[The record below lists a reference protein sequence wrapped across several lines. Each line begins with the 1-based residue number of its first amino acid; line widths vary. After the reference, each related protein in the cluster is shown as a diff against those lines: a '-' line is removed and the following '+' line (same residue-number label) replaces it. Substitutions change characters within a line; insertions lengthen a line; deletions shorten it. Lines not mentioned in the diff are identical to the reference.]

1 MRGESRES
9 EPPRQ
14 GPGNTRLELAE
25 TTTPAVRCPGLPTP
39 TRCKAALA
47 DTSQGSSQPRGGQV
61 SSAAPRPSASP
72 RSGSCAGAKGAQVGE
87 RDTAA
92 AGLQPPPPS
101 EGRRPSSG
109 KETSYIKAAG
119 PLPSGD
125 ALCRAHLT
133 GPAPRP
139 PAPGT
144 RDDPAAAARWAQGPS
159 RPPATRPRAAPQC
172 RPRSPAPPCAARLAL
187 APNPELT

>member
-1 MRGESRES
+1 MPRPPHPHALQSR
-9 EPPRQ
+9 PRRHLPRQ
-14 GPGNTRLELAE
+14 L
-25 TTTPAVRCPGLPTP
+25 
-39 TRCKAALA
+39 
-47 DTSQGSSQPRGGQV
+47 
-61 SSAAPRPSASP
+61 AAPRGPGEQCRSPPLGLPALRLLCGGQGSAGWGEGHRRCGARSNLSRTLPPPPS
-72 RSGSCAGAKGAQVGE
+72 
-87 RDTAA
+87 A

>member
-72 RSGSCAGAKGAQVGE
+72 RSGSCAGAKGAQAGA
-87 RDTAA
+87 RDTAGAGPGATSLGRSLLLPQRPGCSPRRRPRDA
-92 AGLQPPPPS
+92 APVR
-101 EGRRPSSG
+101 GRRQV
-109 KETSYIKAAG
+109 T
-119 PLPSGD
+119 
-125 ALCRAHLT
+125 
-133 GPAPRP
+133 
-139 PAPGT
+139 
-144 RDDPAAAARWAQGPS
+144 
-159 RPPATRPRAAPQC
+159 
-172 RPRSPAPPCAARLAL
+172 
-187 APNPELT
+187 